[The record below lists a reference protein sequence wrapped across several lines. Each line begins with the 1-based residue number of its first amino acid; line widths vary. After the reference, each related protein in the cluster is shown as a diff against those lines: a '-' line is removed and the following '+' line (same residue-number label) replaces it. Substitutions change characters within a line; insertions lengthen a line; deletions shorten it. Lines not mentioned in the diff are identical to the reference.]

1 MSSKLKAILRL
12 EVPVIVRIAERSMG
26 LSDVLNLVPGSIIEM
41 GKSVEE
47 DLDLLVNN
55 KVIGRGVA
63 VKVGENFGLKVT
75 RLGSQQQRV
84 DALGGRASGAGGI
97 APDGPAGSHTGVAR
111 SASDAAAPPAPLP
124 HPATGAAAHGAAA

>member
-1 MSSKLKAILRL
+1 MSSKLNAILRL

-41 GKSVEE
+41 NKSVEE

-75 RLGSQQQRV
+75 RLGTQQQRV
-84 DALGGRASGAGGI
+84 DALGGRASGAGGTVS
-97 APDGPAGSHTGVAR
+97 GGGEGAGQGVA
-111 SASDAAAPPAPLP
+111 APGAEGATPAPLP
-124 HPATGAAAHGAAA
+124 HPAAGAAAHGAAA